1 MSIKDSFQVLREDS
15 VRVVIPEDIMESPN
29 IGLKR
34 VKLHSTVRRST
45 QKKSTPCR
53 QSALHETNVTPMLG
67 GKDGYMA

>member
-34 VKLHSTVRRST
+34 VKLHSTE
-45 QKKSTPCR
+45 KKYTKEKHTL
-53 QSALHETNVTPMLG
+53 SAERPP
-67 GKDGYMA
+67 